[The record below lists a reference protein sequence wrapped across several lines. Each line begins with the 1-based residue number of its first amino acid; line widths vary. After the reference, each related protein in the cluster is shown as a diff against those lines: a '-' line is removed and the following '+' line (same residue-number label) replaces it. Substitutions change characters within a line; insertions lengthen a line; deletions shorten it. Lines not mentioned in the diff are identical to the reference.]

1 METQRLIRRI
11 RNLPINLERSYMND
25 ISNIIDN
32 LLEEY
37 DIFYK
42 DTSEKVKR
50 GIILNKF
57 KIDLLDKREETN
69 FCAGFSKNGN
79 KCINKTF
86 EDSKY
91 CKRHHYLTF
100 KEQLN
105 EYTNNIT
112 NDIFILDNNEK
123 TIKENDINI
132 NDLKTKL
139 INDTFY
145 YIDEQ
150 FIYEKDTL
158 QKVGYIENELDTKN
172 YILTDDPFILSA

>member
-11 RNLPINLERSYMND
+11 RNLPMNLERSYLND
-25 ISNIIDN
+25 IGNIIDKI
-32 LLEEY
+32 LEEY

-42 DTSEKVKR
+42 DTEEKVKR
-50 GIILNKF
+50 GILLNKF
-57 KIDLLDKREETN
+57 KIDLLDKQEETI

-100 KEQLN
+100 RDQFNETAIKQDIVVLN
-105 EYTNNIT
+105 NS
-112 NDIFILDNNEK
+112 NNESK
-123 TIKENDINI
+123 TKINI
-132 NDLKTKL
+132 DNLKTKM
-139 INDTFY
+139 IDDTFY
-145 YIDEQ
+145 YVDDC
-150 FIYEKDTL
+150 FIYEQETL
-158 QKVGYIENELDTKN
+158 KKVGYIENESNTKN

>member
-11 RNLPINLERSYMND
+11 KNLPMNLERAYLND
-25 ISNIIDN
+25 ISNIIDKI
-32 LLEEY
+32 LEEY

-42 DTSEKVKR
+42 DTDEKVKR
-50 GIILNKF
+50 EILLNKF

-69 FCAGFSKNGN
+69 FCKGFSKNGN

-100 KEQLN
+100 RDQFNEKAINQDILILNNKE
-105 EYTNNIT
+105 ETKNNI
-112 NDIFILDNNEK
+112 DKDN
-123 TIKENDINI
+123 
-132 NDLKTKL
+132 LKTKL
-139 INDTFY
+139 IDDTFY
-145 YIDEQ
+145 YVDNH
-150 FIYEKDTL
+150 FIYDKETL
-158 QKVGYIENELDTKN
+158 KKVGYIENDQGTKN

>member
-11 RNLPINLERSYMND
+11 KNLPMNLERAYLND
-25 ISNIIDN
+25 ISNIIDKI
-32 LLEEY
+32 LEEY

-42 DTSEKVKR
+42 DTDERVKR
-50 GIILNKF
+50 GILLNKF
-57 KIDLLDKREETN
+57 KLDLLDKQDETI

-100 KEQLN
+100 RDQYNETVIKQDIVVLN
-105 EYTNNIT
+105 N
-112 NDIFILDNNEK
+112 NNESETK
-123 TIKENDINI
+123 HKINI
-132 NDLKTKL
+132 EDLKTKM
-139 INDTFY
+139 IDDTFY
-145 YIDEQ
+145 YIDEN

-158 QKVGYIENELDTKN
+158 KKVGYIENECNTKN

>member
-11 RNLPINLERSYMND
+11 KNLPMNLERSYLND
-25 ISNIIDN
+25 IGNIIDKI
-32 LLEEY
+32 LEEY

-42 DTSEKVKR
+42 DTQEKVKK
-50 GIILNKF
+50 GILLNKF
-57 KIDLLDKREETN
+57 KLDLLDKQEETV

-100 KEQLN
+100 RDQYNETVIKQDIVVLN
-105 EYTNNIT
+105 NNEIETKNNINT
-112 NDIFILDNNEK
+112 E
-123 TIKENDINI
+123 
-132 NDLKTKL
+132 DLKTKM
-139 INDTFY
+139 IDDTFY
-145 YIDEQ
+145 YVDEN
-150 FIYEKDTL
+150 FIYERDTL
-158 QKVGYIENELDTKN
+158 KKVGYIENDSNTKN

>member
-11 RNLPINLERSYMND
+11 RNLPMNLERAYLND
-25 ISNIIDN
+25 ISNIIDKI
-32 LLEEY
+32 LEEY

-42 DTSEKVKR
+42 DTDEKVKR

-57 KIDLLDKREETN
+57 KLDLLDKQEETI

-100 KEQLN
+100 RDQYNEMAVKQDILILN
-105 EYTNNIT
+105 NDNENKSESRVNI
-112 NDIFILDNNEK
+112 D
-123 TIKENDINI
+123 
-132 NDLKTKL
+132 DLKTKM
-139 INDTFY
+139 IDDTFY
-145 YIDEQ
+145 YVDEN
-150 FIYEKDTL
+150 FIYEKETL
-158 QKVGYIENELDTKN
+158 KKVGYIETDQGTKN

>member
-11 RNLPINLERSYMND
+11 KNLPMNLERAYLND
-25 ISNIIDN
+25 ISNIIDKI
-32 LLEEY
+32 LEEY

-42 DTSEKVKR
+42 DTDEKVKR
-50 GIILNKF
+50 EILLNKF

-69 FCAGFSKNGN
+69 FCKGFSKNGN

-100 KEQLN
+100 RDQFNEKAINQDILILNNKE
-105 EYTNNIT
+105 ETKNNI
-112 NDIFILDNNEK
+112 NKDN
-123 TIKENDINI
+123 
-132 NDLKTKL
+132 LKTKL
-139 INDTFY
+139 IDDTFY
-145 YIDEQ
+145 YVDNH
-150 FIYEKDTL
+150 FIYDKETL
-158 QKVGYIENELDTKN
+158 KKVGYIENDQGTKN